1 MKRQHRNE
9 KYQYGNYDRYY
20 ATRNEE
26 RWKDPRLRI
35 LRPEWFYNRQVLD
48 IGCNDGTITL
58 MIAATL
64 NPSLILG
71 LDIDYKLINR
81 AVDNLV
87 YLEKCSKED
96 DEEQERKEILQEIKT
111 LPKSFQVYLQAHTQ
125 LGAVQNNKLIR
136 PSFSVSAPNF
146 PENICFRVEN
156 YIQTPSEP
164 EKWETIMCLSTVKWI
179 HLNWGDDG
187 VKCLFTKIYESLVL
201 GGYFIL
207 ESQQWLSY
215 KKTRRRTDH
224 ILEMY
229 HRIKFRPN
237 QFQEYLI
244 GLGFQH
250 IETLEPREGR
260 DWFKRPI
267 VVYQKTISL

>member
-1 MKRQHRNE
+1 MKRRQRNE

-26 RWKDPRLRI
+26 RWNDPRLRI
-35 LRPEWFYNRQVLD
+35 LRPEWFYNRRVLD

-58 MIAATL
+58 MIAATR
-64 NPSLILG
+64 NPSFILG
-71 LDIDYKLINR
+71 VDIDYKLINR

-87 YLEKCSKED
+87 YLEKCSQEE
-96 DEEQERKEILQEIKT
+96 DEEQERKELLHEIKS

-136 PSFSVSAPNF
+136 PSVQVTSPNF
-146 PENICFRVEN
+146 PENVCFRVEN
-156 YIQTPSEP
+156 FIATPAD
-164 EKWETIMCLSTVKWI
+164 EKWETILCLSTVKWI
-179 HLNWGDDG
+179 HLNWGDEG
-187 VKCLFTKIYESLVL
+187 VKYLFTKIYASLVN
-201 GGYFIL
+201 GGYFLL

-215 KKTRRRTDH
+215 KKTRRRTEH

-229 HRIKFRPN
+229 HSIQFRPN

-244 GLGFQH
+244 GLGF
-250 IETLEPREGR
+250 ELVEKLEPKEGR

-267 VVYQKTISL
+267 IVYQKNR